1 MKGHLFLCRIDI
13 KWLKVVE
20 SGEVNMLMGEFS
32 HGMDSKNRI
41 IIPSKLRDGLGETFV
56 MTKGLDSCLYIYP
69 MDEWKTFQGKLK
81 ALPLTDKDVRSF
93 VRFMVSGANEMEP
106 DKMGRVLIPQ
116 SLLAYAGI
124 TGDVVS
130 VGMMDR
136 VEIWSKERWQEYNDS
151 EMDMDAIAEKMNELG
166 I

>member
-1 MKGHLFLCRIDI
+1 
-13 KWLKVVE
+13 
-20 SGEVNMLMGEFS
+20 MLIGEFS
-32 HGMDSKNRI
+32 HGMDKKNRI
-41 IIPSKLRDGLGETFV
+41 IIPSKLRDGLGEQFI

-69 MDEWKTFQGKLK
+69 KNEWQIFEQKLK
-81 ALPLTDKDVRSF
+81 SLPLTDKNVRSF
-93 VRFMVSGANEMEP
+93 VRFFFSGANEMEP

-116 SLLAYAGI
+116 SLLSYAGI
-124 TGDVVS
+124 EGEVVS

-136 VEIWSKERWQEYNDS
+136 VEVWSREKWEAYNES

>member
-1 MKGHLFLCRIDI
+1 
-13 KWLKVVE
+13 
-20 SGEVNMLMGEFS
+20 
-32 HGMDSKNRI
+32 MDKKNRI
-41 IIPSKLRDGLGETFV
+41 IIPSKLREGLGEQFI

-69 MDEWKTFQGKLK
+69 KNEWQIFEQKLK
-81 ALPLTDKDVRSF
+81 SLPLTDKNVRSF
-93 VRFMVSGANEMEP
+93 VRFFFSGANEMEP

-116 SLLAYAGI
+116 SLLSYAGI
-124 TGDVVS
+124 DGEVVS

-136 VEIWSKERWQEYNDS
+136 VEVWSKEKWEAYNES

>member
-1 MKGHLFLCRIDI
+1 M
-13 KWLKVVE
+13 
-20 SGEVNMLMGEFS
+20 MLIGEFS
-32 HGMDSKNRI
+32 HGMDKKNRI
-41 IIPSKLRDGLGETFV
+41 IIPSKLREGLGETFI

-69 MDEWKTFQGKLK
+69 KNEWQIFEQKLK
-81 ALPLTDKDVRSF
+81 SLPLTDKNVRSF
-93 VRFMVSGANEMEP
+93 VRFFFSGANEMEP

-116 SLLAYAGI
+116 SLLSYAGI
-124 TGDVVS
+124 EGEVVS

-136 VEIWSKERWQEYNDS
+136 VEVWSKEKWEAYNES

>member
-1 MKGHLFLCRIDI
+1 
-13 KWLKVVE
+13 
-20 SGEVNMLMGEFS
+20 
-32 HGMDSKNRI
+32 MDKKNRI
-41 IIPSKLRDGLGETFV
+41 IIPSKLREGLGEQFI

-69 MDEWKTFQGKLK
+69 KNEWQIFEQKLK
-81 ALPLTDKDVRSF
+81 SLPLTDKNVRSF
-93 VRFMVSGANEMEP
+93 VRFFFSGANEMEP

-116 SLLAYAGI
+116 SLLTYAGI
-124 TGDVVS
+124 DGEVVS

-136 VEIWSKERWQEYNDS
+136 VEVWSKAKWEAYNES

>member
-1 MKGHLFLCRIDI
+1 
-13 KWLKVVE
+13 
-20 SGEVNMLMGEFS
+20 
-32 HGMDSKNRI
+32 MDQKNRI
-41 IIPSKLRDGLGETFV
+41 IIPSKLREGLGESFI

-69 MDEWKTFQGKLK
+69 KAEWEVFEKKLK
-81 ALPLTDKDVRSF
+81 ALPMTDKNVRAF
-93 VRFMVSGANEMEP
+93 VRFFFSGANEMEP

-124 TGDVVS
+124 EGEVVS

-136 VEIWSKERWQEYNDS
+136 VEVWSKEKWIAYNESD
-151 EMDMDAIAEKMNELG
+151 MDMDAIAAKMNELG

>member
-1 MKGHLFLCRIDI
+1 
-13 KWLKVVE
+13 
-20 SGEVNMLMGEFS
+20 MLIGEFS
-32 HGMDSKNRI
+32 HGMDKKNRI
-41 IIPSKLRDGLGETFV
+41 IIPSKLRDGLGETFI

-69 MDEWKTFQGKLK
+69 KNEWQTFEQKLK
-81 ALPLTDKDVRSF
+81 SLPLTDKNVRSF
-93 VRFMVSGANEMEP
+93 VRFFFSGANEMEP

-116 SLLAYAGI
+116 SLLSYTGI
-124 TGDVVS
+124 EGEVVS

-136 VEIWSKERWQEYNDS
+136 VEVWSKEKWEAYNES

>member
-1 MKGHLFLCRIDI
+1 MK
-13 KWLKVVE
+13 
-20 SGEVNMLMGEFS
+20 SMLIGEFS
-32 HGMDSKNRI
+32 HGMDKKNRI
-41 IIPSKLRDGLGETFV
+41 IIPSKLRDGLGETFI

-69 MDEWKTFQGKLK
+69 KNEWQTFEQKLK
-81 ALPLTDKDVRSF
+81 SLPLTDKNVRSF
-93 VRFMVSGANEMEP
+93 VRFFFSGANEMEP

-116 SLLAYAGI
+116 SLLSYAGI
-124 TGDVVS
+124 EGEVVS

-136 VEIWSKERWQEYNDS
+136 VEVWSKEKWEAYNES

>member
-1 MKGHLFLCRIDI
+1 
-13 KWLKVVE
+13 
-20 SGEVNMLMGEFS
+20 MLIGEFS
-32 HGMDSKNRI
+32 HGMDKKNRI
-41 IIPSKLRDGLGETFV
+41 IIPSKLRDGLGETFI

-69 MDEWKTFQGKLK
+69 KNEWQTFEQKLK
-81 ALPLTDKDVRSF
+81 SLPLTDKNVRSF
-93 VRFMVSGANEMEP
+93 VRFFFSGANEMEP

-116 SLLAYAGI
+116 SLLSYAGI
-124 TGDVVS
+124 EGEVVS

-136 VEIWSKERWQEYNDS
+136 VEVWSKEKWEAYNES

>member
-1 MKGHLFLCRIDI
+1 
-13 KWLKVVE
+13 
-20 SGEVNMLMGEFS
+20 MLIGEFS
-32 HGMDSKNRI
+32 HGMDKKNRI
-41 IIPSKLRDGLGETFV
+41 IIPSKLREGLGEQFI

-69 MDEWKTFQGKLK
+69 KNEWQIFEQKLK
-81 ALPLTDKDVRSF
+81 SLPLTDKNVRSF
-93 VRFMVSGANEMEP
+93 VRFFFSGANEMEP

-116 SLLAYAGI
+116 SLLSYAGI
-124 TGDVVS
+124 DGEVVS

-136 VEIWSKERWQEYNDS
+136 VEVWSKAKWEAYNES

>member
-1 MKGHLFLCRIDI
+1 
-13 KWLKVVE
+13 
-20 SGEVNMLMGEFS
+20 
-32 HGMDSKNRI
+32 MDKKNRI
-41 IIPSKLRDGLGETFV
+41 IIPSKLREGLGEQFI

-69 MDEWKTFQGKLK
+69 NNEWQIFEQKLK
-81 ALPLTDKDVRSF
+81 SLPLTDKNVRSF
-93 VRFMVSGANEMEP
+93 VRFFFSGANEMEP

-116 SLLAYAGI
+116 SLLSYAGI
-124 TGDVVS
+124 DGEVVS

-136 VEIWSKERWQEYNDS
+136 VEVWSKEKWEAYNES

>member
-1 MKGHLFLCRIDI
+1 
-13 KWLKVVE
+13 
-20 SGEVNMLMGEFS
+20 MLIGEFS
-32 HGMDSKNRI
+32 HGMDKKNRI
-41 IIPSKLRDGLGETFV
+41 IIPSKLRDGLGETFI

-69 MDEWKTFQGKLK
+69 KNEWQIFEQKLK
-81 ALPLTDKDVRSF
+81 SLPLTDKNVRAF
-93 VRFMVSGANEMEP
+93 VRFFFSGANEMEP

-116 SLLAYAGI
+116 SLLSYADIEGE
-124 TGDVVS
+124 VVS

-136 VEIWSKERWQEYNDS
+136 VEVWSKEKWEAYNES